1 MLFILFSNCSF
12 AVVSLVRAIIK
23 PVEWIMWPGKTYRGL
38 DEEMEG
44 RMGLHCLSLVFECPM
59 TVTTKTLSPGCA
71 TKCPHFWM
79 CVHVWICT
87 VCQEK
92 GKDFQDISCWARKDH
107 FFFCLLFFPL
117 VFHLMLL
124 QWSLFSFFS
133 FLPWFNTKAQCFRIF
148 ALYVVFFLLSFWS
161 SWWSP
166 VPPLLPF
173 EHWNSHGKDLVQLLV
188 SLLFF
193 GTEQA
198 DGIKTSLTSQFV
210 ETCKENFQISLL
222 LLSFCILPEQ
232 WRLKASWSLGY
243 WAAGMY
249 TSLKAMEIL
258 GHDLDMLRN
267 ESFQEE

>member
-1 MLFILFSNCSF
+1 MNYVARKNLQRFGWGDGRTDGTPLSLFGVRGSDDRDHKNPESWLCNKMSSF
-12 AVVSLVRAIIK
+12 
-23 PVEWIMWPGKTYRGL
+23 L
-38 DEEMEG
+38 DVCACLN
-44 RMGLHCLSLVFECPM
+44 LHCVPGERTRLSRHILPS
-59 TVTTKTLSPGCA
+59 K
-71 TKCPHFWM
+71 
-79 CVHVWICT
+79 
-87 VCQEK
+87 K
-92 GKDFQDISCWARKDH
+92 GSL
-107 FFFCLLFFPL
+107 FFCLLFFPL

-198 DGIKTSLTSQFV
+198 DGIKTSLTSQFD

-258 GHDLDMLRN
+258 GHDHDMLRN